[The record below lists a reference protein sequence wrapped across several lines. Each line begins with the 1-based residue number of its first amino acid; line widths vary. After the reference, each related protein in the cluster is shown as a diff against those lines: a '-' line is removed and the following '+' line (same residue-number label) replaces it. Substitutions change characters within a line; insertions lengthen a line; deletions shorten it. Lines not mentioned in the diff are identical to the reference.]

1 MFERVSLG
9 TDEIEILRGV
19 CALRQVVTMSQTKL
33 PSFPTEFTK
42 QITCA
47 AVRGCQRVVITAGH
61 DGGDDKLV
69 GVVCFTK
76 IRSKDKKAQETS
88 KASAVTLRITH
99 VLRVPMLHQ
108 DDKEI
113 KSFKNDCFCE
123 MVKNVAL
130 TFKAQPYVGLVN
142 SGARGAQRCDMGV
155 LVSTKNHEAVRVSDS
170 NIFYAAHR
178 IRAALQDG
186 EELTAP
192 YLLAQNQD
200 LTLDVKIRK
209 EIPLVH
215 LCLYSTKEKL
225 DKGKDAPVMAE
236 IVHGVSHL
244 DDMVGVKYPGNGRAN
259 QVVGLVAVANELLR
273 RNLLPMYTCNI
284 VRPFASEVYE
294 NMSMDERKCLLKA
307 FDLQYEKAGEILGGE
322 VAQWQP
328 RVVVKESL
336 ATTNHSNALRHAI
349 AHQNTAISTRLMAC
363 ASVNFAES
371 TNALLAGV
379 AFCHSIAYDTMP
391 IPGNGSVVCCL
402 INEGDFETH
411 CARELL
417 GGLAKLQLAP
427 DAHWSRV
434 RHNTFAG
441 FKNGCYG
448 VKCHVHDETG
458 VLLFRRDSCP
468 ADMCAAFVPASA
480 AARVAKRASPI
491 IASSVLPTREAT
503 VRRDSVLRE
512 VARLTM
518 QNKNAKGF
526 HAFHSTSMHLMHH
539 MHALAMT
546 SRKTELRRH
555 LEAAVLQTL
564 NARASKMKENGVL
577 DETLWNILCSRNA
590 NAVAANPKGFWHMV
604 PLARED
610 GL

>member
-1 MFERVSLG
+1 MFERVSLSPEELG
-9 TDEIEILRGV
+9 TLRDV
-19 CALRQVVTMSQTKL
+19 CALHQVVTLSQTKL
-33 PSFPTEFTK
+33 PSFPTEFPK
-42 QITCA
+42 EITCA
-47 AVRGCQRVVITAGH
+47 AVRGCQRVVLTAGK
-61 DGGDDKLV
+61 DGGDEKLV

-76 IRSKDKKAQETS
+76 VGPKDKKAP
-88 KASAVTLRITH
+88 AATLRVTH
-99 VLRVPMLHQ
+99 VLRVPVLHQ
-108 DDKEI
+108 GDKDI
-113 KSFKNDCFCE
+113 KNFKNDCVCGL
-123 MVKNVAL
+123 VKNVSLA
-130 TFKAQPYVGLVN
+130 FKAQPYVGLVN
-142 SGARGAQRCDMGV
+142 SGARAAQRCDVGV
-155 LVSTKNHEAVRVSDS
+155 LVSTKDHGAVRVSDS

-178 IRAALQDG
+178 IRGALQDG
-186 EELTAP
+186 DNLAAP

-200 LTLDVKIRK
+200 LTLDVKIHK
-209 EIPLVH
+209 EIPLVS

-244 DDMVGVKYPGNGRAN
+244 DDVVGVKYPGNGRPN

-294 NMSMDERKCLLKA
+294 NMSTDDRKYLLKA
-307 FDLQYEKAGEILGGE
+307 FDLQYEHAGEILGGE

-328 RVVVKESL
+328 RVVAKENL
-336 ATTNHSNALRHAI
+336 APTNHSNALRYAI

-391 IPGNGSVVCCL
+391 VPSNNSVVSCL
-402 INEGDFETH
+402 INEGDFEAH
-411 CARELL
+411 RASELL
-417 GGLAKLQLAP
+417 GGLATLQLAP

-468 ADMCAAFVPASA
+468 ADVCAAFVPPPA
-480 AARVAKRASPI
+480 AARVAKRASPLV
-491 IASSVLPTREAT
+491 ARSARPTREAT
-503 VRRDSVLRE
+503 VRRDSVVQE
-512 VARLTM
+512 VARLTQ
-518 QNKNAKGF
+518 QNKDAKGF
-526 HAFHSTSMHLMHH
+526 HAFHSTSMHLVHH
-539 MHALAMT
+539 MHALAVT
-546 SRKTELRRH
+546 SRKPELRRH

-564 NARASKMKENGVL
+564 AARANKLKENGVL
-577 DETLWNILCSRNA
+577 DETLWNILCVRNA

-604 PLARED
+604 PLAREG